1 MRSANLLDSRKGR
14 LIAFGTLYI
23 AEGIP
28 WGFAS
33 TAMVMFMR
41 LEGMSI
47 EMIGA
52 FAAAMVLPW
61 GFKWAWAPLID
72 IVRLDRFG
80 GRRAWILF
88 CITMA
93 IITLIAMA
101 LIDFAAHYQ
110 ALVWVVIVNNIFC
123 ASQDVAIDSLAVSTL
138 KEDERGTANGFMF
151 GGQYLGIA
159 LGGGGAIYVSS
170 YFGFNASIVFISVL
184 MALNLL
190 FVAVFIRDPFVQP
203 VAIEKATR
211 QLERLLATL
220 REFLREVYVGFLQ
233 SGRGPRLGVL
243 FAVLPIATM
252 ALAYALLGT
261 LQVDI
266 GLEQNAIAQLSIFN
280 TVAGGLGCLVGGA
293 IGDRFGIK
301 RTLAVLYLLT
311 VLPTL
316 YLAVAIH
323 NLGLDAVPIRDFY
336 VAVVTHG
343 FLFGGAFALHAA
355 IFMGL
360 TNPAVAATQ
369 FTGYMAMGNLVISYT
384 NLWQGIVAERVGYA
398 AALGLDALLIS
409 LSLAVLPFLR
419 NREERAERVLR
430 EPVPAVD

>member
-1 MRSANLLDSRKGR
+1 MRSANLLDTRNGR

-23 AEGIP
+23 SEGIP

-41 LEGMSI
+41 LEGLSI

-72 IVRLDRFG
+72 IVKLDRFG

-93 IITLIAMA
+93 IITLVAMA
-101 LIDFAAHYQ
+101 LIDFATHYR
-110 ALVWVVIVNNIFC
+110 ALVWVVIINNVFC
-123 ASQDVAIDSLAVSTL
+123 ATQDVAIDSLAVSTL
-138 KEDERGTANGFMF
+138 REDERGTANGFMF

-170 YFGFNASIVFISVL
+170 YLGFNASIVFISAL
-184 MALNLL
+184 MAMNLL
-190 FVAVFIRDPFVQP
+190 FVVLFIRDPFVRP
-203 VAIEKATR
+203 VALDKATR
-211 QLERLLATL
+211 QLALVLGTL
-220 REFLREVYVGFLQ
+220 RHFLRELYVGFLQ

-243 FAVLPIATM
+243 FALLPIGTM

-266 GLEQNAIAQLSIFN
+266 GLEQNAIAQLSILN
-280 TVAGGLGCLVGGA
+280 TVAGGFGCLVGGA
-293 IGDRFGIK
+293 LGDRLGIK
-301 RTLAVLYLLT
+301 RTLGACYVLT
-311 VLPTL
+311 ALPTL
-316 YLAVAIH
+316 YLALTIN
-323 NLGLDAVPIRDFY
+323 NLGLDAVSIREFY
-336 VAVVTHG
+336 AVVVIHG
-343 FLFGGAFALHAA
+343 FLFGGTFALHAA
-355 IFMGL
+355 IFMGM

-369 FTGYMAMGNLVISYT
+369 FTGYMAMSNLVISYT
-384 NLWQGIVAERVGYA
+384 NLWQGIVAERIGYA
-398 AALGLDALLIS
+398 AALGMDAALL
-409 LSLAVLPFLR
+409 LLPLAVLPLLR
-419 NREERAERVLR
+419 NRDEREERALR

>member
-1 MRSANLLDSRKGR
+1 MRSANLLDTRNGR

-23 AEGIP
+23 SEGIP

-41 LEGMSI
+41 LEGLSI

-72 IVRLDRFG
+72 IVKLDRFG

-93 IITLIAMA
+93 IITLVAMA
-101 LIDFAAHYQ
+101 LIDFATHYR
-110 ALVWVVIVNNIFC
+110 ALVWVVIINNVFC
-123 ASQDVAIDSLAVSTL
+123 ATQDVAIDSLAVSTL
-138 KEDERGTANGFMF
+138 REDERGTANGFMF

-170 YFGFNASIVFISVL
+170 YLGFNASIVFISAL
-184 MALNLL
+184 MAMNLL
-190 FVAVFIRDPFVQP
+190 FVVLFIRDPFVRP
-203 VAIEKATR
+203 VALDKATR
-211 QLERLLATL
+211 QLALVLGTL
-220 REFLREVYVGFLQ
+220 RHFLRELYVGFLQ

-243 FAVLPIATM
+243 FALLPIGTM

-266 GLEQNAIAQLSIFN
+266 GLEQNAIAQLSILN
-280 TVAGGLGCLVGGA
+280 TVAGGFGCLVGGA
-293 IGDRFGIK
+293 LGDRLGIK
-301 RTLAVLYLLT
+301 RTLGACYVLT
-311 VLPTL
+311 ALPTL
-316 YLAVAIH
+316 YLALAIN
-323 NLGLDAVPIRDFY
+323 NLGLDAVSIREFY
-336 VAVVTHG
+336 AVVVIHG
-343 FLFGGAFALHAA
+343 FLFGGTFALHAA
-355 IFMGL
+355 IFMGM

-369 FTGYMAMGNLVISYT
+369 FTGYMAMSNLVISYT
-384 NLWQGIVAERVGYA
+384 NLWQGIVAERIGYA
-398 AALGLDALLIS
+398 AALGMDAALL
-409 LSLAVLPFLR
+409 LLPLAVLPLLR
-419 NREERAERVLR
+419 NRDEREERALR

>member
-1 MRSANLLDSRKGR
+1 MRSANLLDTRNGR

-23 AEGIP
+23 SEGIP

-41 LEGMSI
+41 LEGLSI

-72 IVRLDRFG
+72 IVKLDRFG

-93 IITLIAMA
+93 IITLVAMA
-101 LIDFAAHYQ
+101 LIDFATHYR
-110 ALVWVVIVNNIFC
+110 ALVWVVIINNVFC
-123 ASQDVAIDSLAVSTL
+123 ATQDVAIDSLAVSTL
-138 KEDERGTANGFMF
+138 REDERGTANGFMF

-170 YFGFNASIVFISVL
+170 YLGFNASIVFISAL
-184 MALNLL
+184 MAMNLL
-190 FVAVFIRDPFVQP
+190 FVVLFIRDPFVRP
-203 VAIEKATR
+203 VALDKATR
-211 QLERLLATL
+211 QLALVLGTL
-220 REFLREVYVGFLQ
+220 RHFLRELYVGFLQ

-243 FAVLPIATM
+243 FALLPIGTM

-266 GLEQNAIAQLSIFN
+266 GLEQNAIAQLSILN
-280 TVAGGLGCLVGGA
+280 TVAGGFGCLVGGA
-293 IGDRFGIK
+293 LGDRLGIK
-301 RTLAVLYLLT
+301 RTLGACYVLT
-311 VLPTL
+311 ALPTL
-316 YLAVAIH
+316 YLALTIN
-323 NLGLDAVPIRDFY
+323 NLGLDAVSIREFY
-336 VAVVTHG
+336 AVVVIHG
-343 FLFGGAFALHAA
+343 FLFGGTFALHAA
-355 IFMGL
+355 IFMGM

-369 FTGYMAMGNLVISYT
+369 FTGYMAMSNLVISYT
-384 NLWQGIVAERVGYA
+384 NLWQGIVAERIGYA
-398 AALGLDALLIS
+398 AALGMDAALILLP
-409 LSLAVLPFLR
+409 LAVLPLLR
-419 NREERAERVLR
+419 NRDEREERALR

>member
-1 MRSANLLDSRKGR
+1 MRPSNLLDTHRGR

-72 IVRLDRFG
+72 IVKLERFG

-110 ALVWVVIVNNIFC
+110 MLVWMVIVNNIFC
-123 ASQDVAIDSLAVSTL
+123 ATQDVAIDSLAVSTL
-138 KEDERGTANGFMF
+138 QEAERGTANGFMF

-190 FVAVFIRDPFVQP
+190 FVVVFIRDPFVRP
-203 VAIEKATR
+203 VAVETATR
-211 QLERLLATL
+211 QFALVIDTL
-220 REFLREVYVGFLQ
+220 RHFLRELYVGFLQ

-243 FAVLPIATM
+243 FAVLPIGTM

-266 GLEQNAIAQLSIFN
+266 GLEQNAIAQLSILN
-280 TVAGGLGCLVGGA
+280 TVAGGLGCLIGGA
-293 IGDRFGIK
+293 LGDRFGIK
-301 RTLAVLYLLT
+301 RALGGCYILT
-311 VLPTL
+311 ALPTL
-316 YLAVAIH
+316 YLALAIH

-336 VAVVTHG
+336 AVVVSHG

-355 IFMGL
+355 IFMGM

-384 NLWQGIVAERVGYA
+384 NLWQGIVAERVSYA
-398 AALGLDALLIS
+398 AALGLDAVLIV
-409 LSLAVLPFLR
+409 LSLVVLPFLQ
-419 NREERAERVLR
+419 NREAKAERGLR